1 MLEAVSGVYRSIKV
15 GPPTQSD
22 ATMGPVISAAQR
34 EKCEN
39 LVEAAEEHGGKVV
52 CGGGRPAG
60 LDRGYYF
67 EPTVLDVPDNAN
79 PAAREEIFGPVIA
92 VIGYRDLDHA
102 VEIANDS
109 IYGLS
114 GQVYGADVATAVRVA
129 RRLRTGAV
137 NVNTTVFSAY
147 APSGGYKQSGLGRE
161 RGTDGIREFQEVKH
175 MSIGSFHYDQHHHQA
190 ECQSDESTPFD
201 LNWLISVDDHILE
214 PPNLWVDRV
223 ASKDRD
229 RAPHMEVDDKGMD
242 VWVYDG
248 KKMPSSGLS
257 AVVGK
262 SKEEF
267 SPEPLNYSEMR
278 PGCYDAK
285 ARVEDMDLSGVLA
298 SLCFPTLPRFCGQ
311 LFMEA
316 SDREFGFE
324 CLQIYN
330 DWLVEEWCGAAP
342 GRYIPLMLIPMW
354 DPALAAEEME
364 RMAAKGVT
372 SFAFSENPE
381 PLGLPTIHDADH
393 YWEPVM
399 AKANELDM
407 VASMHVGSSST
418 LPRICNDAPFM
429 ANLTWGASRTSGTM
443 LSWLFSGLFQRYPN
457 LKIALSEGECGW
469 MPYFLERAEQ
479 VLDKQRYW
487 VKRGTKFMGH
497 AGNEADLDTLD
508 IRETFRKHIYGCI
521 IEDRHAVKSLDELG
535 EDNIM
540 CETDY
545 PHSDSTW
552 PNCIEVA
559 RNTMK
564 DLPAEVQYKLLR
576 GNAERLYR
584 FTPAEPPA
592 LTGA

>member
-1 MLEAVSGVYRSIKV
+1 
-15 GPPTQSD
+15 
-22 ATMGPVISAAQR
+22 
-34 EKCEN
+34 
-39 LVEAAEEHGGKVV
+39 
-52 CGGGRPAG
+52 
-60 LDRGYYF
+60 
-67 EPTVLDVPDNAN
+67 
-79 PAAREEIFGPVIA
+79 
-92 VIGYRDLDHA
+92 
-102 VEIANDS
+102 
-109 IYGLS
+109 
-114 GQVYGADVATAVRVA
+114 
-129 RRLRTGAV
+129 
-137 NVNTTVFSAY
+137 
-147 APSGGYKQSGLGRE
+147 
-161 RGTDGIREFQEVKH
+161 
-175 MSIGSFHYDQHHHQA
+175 MSTY
-190 ECQSDESTPFD
+190 D

-223 ASKDRD
+223 AAKDRD
-229 RAPHMEVDDKGMD
+229 RAPHMEVDDSGMD

-248 KKMPSSGLS
+248 KRMPSSGLS

-285 ARVEDMDLSGVLA
+285 ARIEDMDRSGVLA

-316 SDREFGFE
+316 SDREFGFQ

-330 DWLVEEWCGAAP
+330 DWLVEEWCGVAP

-354 DPALAAEEME
+354 DPKLAVTEME

-372 SFAFSENPE
+372 AFAFSENPE

-393 YWEPVM
+393 YWDPVM
-399 AKANELDM
+399 AAANELEM
-407 VASMHVGSSST
+407 VASMHVGSSSQ

-429 ANLTWGASRTSGTM
+429 ANLTWGATRTSGTM

-457 LKIALSEGECGW
+457 LKIALSEGEVGW

-508 IRETFRKHIYGCI
+508 IRETFRNHIFGCI
-521 IEDRHAVKSLDELG
+521 IEDRHAIKSLDEIG
-535 EDNIM
+535 EDNVM

-552 PNCIEVA
+552 PDCIDVA
-559 RNTMK
+559 RDTMK
-564 DLPAEVQYKLLR
+564 DLPENVQYKLLR

-584 FTPAEPPA
+584 FTPAEPPVLA
-592 LTGA
+592 SA

>member
-1 MLEAVSGVYRSIKV
+1 MS
-15 GPPTQSD
+15 
-22 ATMGPVISAAQR
+22 
-34 EKCEN
+34 
-39 LVEAAEEHGGKVV
+39 EH
-52 CGGGRPAG
+52 
-60 LDRGYYF
+60 
-67 EPTVLDVPDNAN
+67 
-79 PAAREEIFGPVIA
+79 
-92 VIGYRDLDHA
+92 
-102 VEIANDS
+102 
-109 IYGLS
+109 
-114 GQVYGADVATAVRVA
+114 
-129 RRLRTGAV
+129 
-137 NVNTTVFSAY
+137 
-147 APSGGYKQSGLGRE
+147 
-161 RGTDGIREFQEVKH
+161 
-175 MSIGSFHYDQHHHQA
+175 
-190 ECQSDESTPFD
+190 D

-214 PPNLWVDRV
+214 PPNLWIDRV
-223 ASKDRD
+223 AAKDRD
-229 RAPHMEVDDKGMD
+229 RAPHMEIDDSGMD
-242 VWVYDG
+242 FWVYDG
-248 KKMPSSGLS
+248 KRMPSSGLS

-267 SPEPLNYSEMR
+267 SPEPLAYADMR

-285 ARVEDMDLSGVLA
+285 ARIEDMDRSGVLA

-330 DWLVEEWCGAAP
+330 DWLLEEWCGAAP

-354 DPALAAEEME
+354 DPALAVTEME

-372 SFAFSENPE
+372 AFAFSENPE
-381 PLGLPTIHDADH
+381 PLGLPTIHDPDG

-399 AKANELDM
+399 AAANELEL

-418 LPRICNDAPFM
+418 LPKICSDAPFM

-457 LKIALSEGECGW
+457 LKIALSEGEVGW

-487 VKRGTKFMGH
+487 VMRGAKFMTH
-497 AGNEADLDTLD
+497 AGNSGADLETLD
-508 IRETFRKHIYGCI
+508 IRETFRDHIFGCI
-521 IEDRHAVKSLDELG
+521 IEDRHAIKSLDELG

-552 PNCIEVA
+552 PDCIDVA

-564 DLPAEVQYKLLR
+564 DLPENVQYKLLR

-584 FTPAEPPA
+584 FTPAEPPVLA
-592 LTGA
+592 NA

>member
-1 MLEAVSGVYRSIKV
+1 MSILDVK
-15 GPPTQSD
+15 SD
-22 ATMGPVISAAQR
+22 AT
-34 EKCEN
+34 
-39 LVEAAEEHGGKVV
+39 
-52 CGGGRPAG
+52 
-60 LDRGYYF
+60 
-67 EPTVLDVPDNAN
+67 
-79 PAAREEIFGPVIA
+79 
-92 VIGYRDLDHA
+92 
-102 VEIANDS
+102 
-109 IYGLS
+109 
-114 GQVYGADVATAVRVA
+114 AT
-129 RRLRTGAV
+129 
-137 NVNTTVFSAY
+137 
-147 APSGGYKQSGLGRE
+147 E
-161 RGTDGIREFQEVKH
+161 TDGAAI
-175 MSIGSFHYDQHHHQA
+175 
-190 ECQSDESTPFD
+190 D

-229 RAPHMEVDDKGMD
+229 RAPNMQVNDNGMD

-285 ARVEDMDLSGVLA
+285 ARVEDMNLSGVLA

-316 SDREFGFE
+316 SDREFGFQ

-354 DPALAAEEME
+354 DPQLAVKEME

-381 PLGLPTIHDADH
+381 PLGLPTIHDANG

-399 AKANELDM
+399 AAANDLGL

-418 LPRICNDAPFM
+418 LPKICDDAPFM

-457 LKIALSEGECGW
+457 LKIALSEGELGW
-469 MPYFLERAEQ
+469 APYFLERAEQ

-487 VKRGTKFMGH
+487 VSRGTKFMGH
-497 AGNEADLDTLD
+497 AGNGADLDTLD
-508 IRETFRKHIYGCI
+508 IRESFRNHVFGCI
-521 IEDRHAVKSLDELG
+521 IEDRHALKSLDELG

-552 PNCIEVA
+552 PNCIDVA
-559 RNTMK
+559 RNTME
-564 DLPAEVQYKLLR
+564 DLPPEVQYKLLR

-584 FTPAEPPA
+584 FTPAEPPVVTKA
-592 LTGA
+592 

>member
-1 MLEAVSGVYRSIKV
+1 MSPESNGNK
-15 GPPTQSD
+15 TF
-22 ATMGPVISAAQR
+22 
-34 EKCEN
+34 N
-39 LVEAAEEHGGKVV
+39 L
-52 CGGGRPAG
+52 
-60 LDRGYYF
+60 D
-67 EPTVLDVPDNAN
+67 
-79 PAAREEIFGPVIA
+79 
-92 VIGYRDLDHA
+92 
-102 VEIANDS
+102 
-109 IYGLS
+109 
-114 GQVYGADVATAVRVA
+114 
-129 RRLRTGAV
+129 
-137 NVNTTVFSAY
+137 
-147 APSGGYKQSGLGRE
+147 
-161 RGTDGIREFQEVKH
+161 
-175 MSIGSFHYDQHHHQA
+175 
-190 ECQSDESTPFD
+190 
-201 LNWLISVDDHILE
+201 WLISVDDHILE

-229 RAPHMEVDDKGMD
+229 RAPHMEVDDNGMD
-242 VWVYDG
+242 FWAYDG
-248 KKMPSSGLS
+248 KKLPSSGLS

-267 SPEPLNYSEMR
+267 SPEPLSYSEMR
-278 PGCYDAK
+278 PGCYDAT
-285 ARVEDMDLSGVLA
+285 ARIEDMDHSGVLA

-316 SDREFGFE
+316 SDREFGFQ

-330 DWLVEEWCGAAP
+330 DWLVEDWCGAAP

-354 DPALAAEEME
+354 DPALAVKEME

-372 SFAFSENPE
+372 AFAFSENPE
-381 PLGLPTIHDADH
+381 PLGLPTIHDVNG
-393 YWEPVM
+393 YWNPVM
-399 AKANELDM
+399 QAANELGL

-418 LPRICNDAPFM
+418 LPKICSDAPFM

-457 LKIALSEGECGW
+457 LKIALSEGEVGW

-508 IRETFRKHIYGCI
+508 IRETFRNHIYGCI
-521 IEDRHAVKSLDELG
+521 IEDHHAVKSLDELG

-552 PNCIEVA
+552 PDCISVA

-564 DLPAEVQYKLLR
+564 DLPENVQYKLLR

-584 FTPAEPPA
+584 FTPAEPPVLA
-592 LTGA
+592 SA

>member
-1 MLEAVSGVYRSIKV
+1 
-15 GPPTQSD
+15 
-22 ATMGPVISAAQR
+22 
-34 EKCEN
+34 
-39 LVEAAEEHGGKVV
+39 
-52 CGGGRPAG
+52 
-60 LDRGYYF
+60 
-67 EPTVLDVPDNAN
+67 
-79 PAAREEIFGPVIA
+79 
-92 VIGYRDLDHA
+92 
-102 VEIANDS
+102 
-109 IYGLS
+109 
-114 GQVYGADVATAVRVA
+114 
-129 RRLRTGAV
+129 
-137 NVNTTVFSAY
+137 
-147 APSGGYKQSGLGRE
+147 
-161 RGTDGIREFQEVKH
+161 
-175 MSIGSFHYDQHHHQA
+175 MSTY
-190 ECQSDESTPFD
+190 D

-223 ASKDRD
+223 AAKDRD
-229 RAPHMEVDDKGMD
+229 RAPHMEVDDSGMD

-248 KKMPSSGLS
+248 KRMPSSGLS

-278 PGCYDAK
+278 PGCYDAM
-285 ARVEDMDLSGVLA
+285 ARIEDMDRSGVLA

-316 SDREFGFE
+316 SDREFGFQ

-330 DWLVEEWCGAAP
+330 DWLVEEWCGVAP

-354 DPALAAEEME
+354 DPALAVKEME

-372 SFAFSENPE
+372 AFAFSENPE

-393 YWEPVM
+393 YWDPVM
-399 AKANELDM
+399 AAANELEM
-407 VASMHVGSSST
+407 VASMHVGSSSQ
-418 LPRICNDAPFM
+418 LPRICADAPFM
-429 ANLTWGASRTSGTM
+429 ANLTWGATRTSGTM

-457 LKIALSEGECGW
+457 LKIALSEGEVGW

-508 IRETFRKHIYGCI
+508 IRETFRNHIFGCI
-521 IEDRHAVKSLDELG
+521 IEDRHAIKSLDEIG
-535 EDNIM
+535 EDNVM

-552 PNCIEVA
+552 PNCIDVA
-559 RNTMK
+559 RDTMR
-564 DLPAEVQYKLLR
+564 DLPEEVQYKLLR
-576 GNAERLYR
+576 GNAEKLYR
-584 FTPAEPPA
+584 FTPAEPPVLA
-592 LTGA
+592 SA

>member
-1 MLEAVSGVYRSIKV
+1 MSNETDSKTY
-15 GPPTQSD
+15 
-22 ATMGPVISAAQR
+22 
-34 EKCEN
+34 N
-39 LVEAAEEHGGKVV
+39 L
-52 CGGGRPAG
+52 
-60 LDRGYYF
+60 D
-67 EPTVLDVPDNAN
+67 
-79 PAAREEIFGPVIA
+79 
-92 VIGYRDLDHA
+92 
-102 VEIANDS
+102 
-109 IYGLS
+109 
-114 GQVYGADVATAVRVA
+114 
-129 RRLRTGAV
+129 
-137 NVNTTVFSAY
+137 
-147 APSGGYKQSGLGRE
+147 
-161 RGTDGIREFQEVKH
+161 
-175 MSIGSFHYDQHHHQA
+175 
-190 ECQSDESTPFD
+190 
-201 LNWLISVDDHILE
+201 WLISVDDHILE
-214 PPNLWVDRV
+214 PPNLWIDRV
-223 ASKDRD
+223 AAKDRD
-229 RAPHMEVDDKGMD
+229 RAPNMQVDDNGMD

-285 ARVEDMDLSGVLA
+285 ARVEDMNTSGVLA

-316 SDREFGFE
+316 SDREFGFQ

-354 DPALAAEEME
+354 DPQLAVTEME

-381 PLGLPTIHDADH
+381 PLGLPTIHDKDH

-399 AKANELDM
+399 AAANDLEM

-418 LPRICNDAPFM
+418 LPKICNDAPFM

-443 LSWLFSGLFQRYPN
+443 LSWLFSGLFQRYPK
-457 LKIALSEGECGW
+457 LKIALSEGEIGW
-469 MPYFLERAEQ
+469 APYFLERAEQ

-508 IRETFRKHIYGCI
+508 IRESFRNHIFGCI
-521 IEDRHAVKSLDELG
+521 IEDRHALVSLDEIG
-535 EDNIM
+535 EDNVM

-552 PNCIEVA
+552 PHCIDVA
-559 RNTMK
+559 RDTMK
-564 DLPAEVQYKLLR
+564 DLPESVQYKLLR

-584 FTPAEPPA
+584 FTPAEPPVLA
-592 LTGA
+592 KV

>member
-1 MLEAVSGVYRSIKV
+1 MSEY
-15 GPPTQSD
+15 
-22 ATMGPVISAAQR
+22 
-34 EKCEN
+34 
-39 LVEAAEEHGGKVV
+39 
-52 CGGGRPAG
+52 
-60 LDRGYYF
+60 
-67 EPTVLDVPDNAN
+67 
-79 PAAREEIFGPVIA
+79 
-92 VIGYRDLDHA
+92 DLD
-102 VEIANDS
+102 
-109 IYGLS
+109 
-114 GQVYGADVATAVRVA
+114 
-129 RRLRTGAV
+129 
-137 NVNTTVFSAY
+137 
-147 APSGGYKQSGLGRE
+147 
-161 RGTDGIREFQEVKH
+161 
-175 MSIGSFHYDQHHHQA
+175 
-190 ECQSDESTPFD
+190 
-201 LNWLISVDDHILE
+201 WLISVDDHILE

-223 ASKDRD
+223 AAKDRD
-229 RAPHMEVDDKGMD
+229 RAPHMEVDDTGMD

-248 KKMPSSGLS
+248 KRMPSSGLS

-285 ARVEDMDLSGVLA
+285 ARLEDMDRSGVLA

-316 SDREFGFE
+316 SDREFGFQ

-330 DWLVEEWCGAAP
+330 DWLVEDWCGVAP

-354 DPALAAEEME
+354 DPALAVKEME

-372 SFAFSENPE
+372 AFAFSENPE
-381 PLGLPTIHDADH
+381 PLGLPTIHDANG
-393 YWEPVM
+393 YWDPVM
-399 AKANELDM
+399 GAANELEL

-418 LPRICNDAPFM
+418 LPKICSDAPFM

-457 LKIALSEGECGW
+457 LKIALSEGEVGW

-487 VKRGTKFMGH
+487 VKRGQTFMGH
-497 AGNEADLDTLD
+497 AGNGADLDTLD
-508 IRETFRKHIYGCI
+508 IRETFRNHIYGCI
-521 IEDRHAVKSLDELG
+521 IEDHHAVKSLDEIG
-535 EDNIM
+535 EDNVM

-552 PNCIEVA
+552 PDCIDVA

-564 DLPAEVQYKLLR
+564 DLPEAVQYKLLR

-584 FTPAEPPA
+584 FTPAEPPVLA
-592 LTGA
+592 NA